1 MLTYAAGMDDL
12 AVVVLS
18 VLERLILYR
27 CDRFKKKELYKRIH
41 GDPRGIEMYRTFNYE
56 LNKKFVDH
64 MVINKQVIN

>member
-1 MLTYAAGMDDL
+1 MVYD
-12 AVVVLS
+12 
-18 VLERLILYR
+18 E
-27 CDRFKKKELYKRIH
+27 KKELYKRIH